1 VWDKNRPTRMI
12 PRAEILVTTGDVTI
26 EELRAEGDDEPLT
39 AEALAERIGDIAPR
53 EDEF

>member
-1 VWDKNRPTRMI
+1 MLAELANRLVDEVDKLR
-12 PRAEILVTTGDVTI
+12 GDGY
-26 EELRAEGDDEPLT
+26 EEPLT